1 MADPPK
7 KRKKKPA
14 SAPAETSPPATS
26 PGEPAPAWETAALRV
41 LAASRPFLPV
51 AVLAAAALLAWLRG
65 PGAGVLVVAGGA
77 LVFAISALWTSLRTL
92 VGDAPV
98 DLESAV
104 AIGAATTE
112 DEKKRRILQA
122 LKDLEI
128 EHKLGKVSDDDFRVL
143 SGEYRA
149 EAKRILRALDEKLAP
164 ARDRAEKLAAAR
176 MAQGTLPEE
185 AAETAPAALACPQCA
200 TTNEADAVFCKKCGH
215 KLREA
220 A

>member
-1 MADPPK
+1 MSDPPQ
-7 KRKKKPA
+7 KRKSKPA
-14 SAPAETSPPATS
+14 DAPAKTSPSVAS
-26 PGEPAPAWETAALRV
+26 PGEPVPGWEVAAMSALT
-41 LAASRPFLPV
+41 ASRPFLPL
-51 AVLAAAALLAWLRG
+51 AVLGAAALLAWLRG

-128 EHKLGKVSDDDFRVL
+128 EHKLGKVSDDDFRAL

-149 EAKRILRALDEKLAP
+149 EAKRILRTLDEKLAP
-164 ARDRAEKLAAAR
+164 ARERAEKLAAAR
-176 MAQGTLPEE
+176 MAQGPSPEE
-185 AAETAPAALACPQCA
+185 AAESAPAALACPQCA
-200 TTNEADAVFCKKCGH
+200 TPNEVDAVFCKKCGH